1 MRQRSLA
8 RRTSSASVVA
18 SAGRLASQ
26 YFAGSAAPSGHWQ
39 SSQASGSAARWAR
52 RRPML
57 AGRTRS
63 ARKRALMGPREPSR
77 QATSRTFFNP
87 RGQGQAAQRIRR
99 PAVAGL
105 RRPPG
110 AAPGGALGEHVLPV
124 GALRGLDLD
133 DVAQLALLEGGTEGG
148 DLAVAGIGDDGRWR
162 ESPGAQLVEHLQRQ
176 APLLAVT
183 LALRQVRLG
192 AARRIAIP
200 SVRQEEP
207 PGERAAGRLGRG

>member
-8 RRTSSASVVA
+8 RRTSSNSVA

-26 YFAGSAAPSGHWQ
+26 YLTGSASPSGHWQ
-39 SSQASGSAARWAR
+39 SSQASGSSAPWAR

-105 RRPPG
+105 RRPPPG

-133 DVAQLALLEGGTEGG
+133 EVAQLALLEGRAKGA
-148 DLAVAGIGDDGRWR
+148 DLAVAGVGDDGRR
-162 ESPGAQLVEHLQRQ
+162 SEPPGAQLVEHLQRQ

-183 LALRQVRLG
+183 LA
-192 AARRIAIP
+192 
-200 SVRQEEP
+200 
-207 PGERAAGRLGRG
+207 

>member
-8 RRTSSASVVA
+8 RRTSSASVA

-52 RRPML
+52 RRPTL

-87 RGQGQAAQRIRR
+87 
-99 PAVAGL
+99 VSYTHL
-105 RRPPG
+105 RAHETR
-110 AAPGGALGEHVLPV
+110 H
-124 GALRGLDLD
+124 DL
-133 DVAQLALLEGGTEGG
+133 VCRLLLEKKKKKKIRYTCRIIKQEKNQE
-148 DLAVAGIGDDGRWR
+148 RR
-162 ESPGAQLVEHLQRQ
+162 EKK
-176 APLLAVT
+176 T
-183 LALRQVRLG
+183 KK
-192 AARRIAIP
+192 
-200 SVRQEEP
+200 
-207 PGERAAGRLGRG
+207 